1 MEKKSTTTPKR
12 KTSVAPKAA
21 SGKGIPIY
29 DIHGKPKGNLEL
41 PKEIFSI
48 EKSPKLLSQ
57 YVRIYLA
64 NQRQGNASTKTQS
77 EVTGSTRK
85 IYRQKGT
92 GRARHGS
99 IKAPIFVGG
108 GIVGGP
114 KPKDFS
120 LKLNKKQKK
129 LALFYA
135 LSLKAKENGVIAL
148 DEGFFSMEPKTKLF
162 VQFLNASQLKSVSLL
177 LVLPEMEKSHSLI
190 LAFRNIQNVDFTD
203 ANSLNAYDV
212 LTHAKILLWKESLSK
227 LENHSQKSK

>member
-1 MEKKSTTTPKR
+1 MKKKSPTISKKKTPVASKA
-12 KTSVAPKAA
+12 KTVRE
-21 SGKGIPIY
+21 IPIY
-29 DIHGKPKGNLEL
+29 DMHGKTKGNLEL
-41 PKEIFSI
+41 PKEIFLI
-48 EKSPKLLSQ
+48 EKNPKLLSQ
-57 YVRIYLA
+57 YVRVYLA

-114 KPKDFS
+114 RPKDFS

-129 LALFYA
+129 LALFYS
-135 LSLKAKENGVIAL
+135 LSLKDKENGIIAL
-148 DEGFFSMEPKTKLF
+148 DERFLSMEPKTKLF
-162 VQFLNASQLKSVSLL
+162 VQFLNTSQLKSASLL
-177 LVLPEMEKSHSLI
+177 LVLPEMGKSRSLI
-190 LAFRNIQNVDFTD
+190 LASRNIKGIDFTD

-212 LTHAKILLWKESLSK
+212 LTHAKILLWKESLLK
-227 LENHSQKSK
+227 LGSHSQKSK

>member
-1 MEKKSTTTPKR
+1 MKKKLTTTPK
-12 KTSVAPKAA
+12 KKISVVPKAA
-21 SGKGIPIY
+21 SVREIPIY
-29 DIHGKPKGNLEL
+29 DLHGKSKRNLEL
-41 PKEIFSI
+41 SKETFSV
-48 EKSPKLLSQ
+48 EGNPKLLSQ
-57 YVRIYLA
+57 YVRVYLA

-148 DEGFFSMEPKTKLF
+148 DESFLSMEPKTKLF
-162 VQFLNASQLKSVSLL
+162 AQFLNTSQLKSVSLL
-177 LVLPEMEKSHSLI
+177 MVLPAMEKGRSLI
-190 LAFRNIQNVDFTD
+190 LASRNIKDVDFTD

-212 LTHAKILLWKESLSK
+212 LTHAKILLWKESLLK
-227 LENHSQKSK
+227 LENHFQKSK